1 MIILF
6 FRCSWRTTV
15 SPNAFGAQRKTQ
27 SRGQTAAHPNGFGA
41 QEVGGEV
48 SQILEYLDC
57 EERRENGLECMRLAE
72 AKVVQQLLKFI
83 SYPIQGEIRMMDLNL
98 HLYD

>member
-15 SPNAFGAQRKTQ
+15 SPNAFGAQRKSQ
-27 SRGQTAAHPNGFGA
+27 SRGQIAAYPNGFGA
-41 QEVGGEV
+41 QEAEGELP
-48 SQILEYLDC
+48 QILDNLDFK
-57 EERRENGLECMRLAE
+57 ERRGNGLECMRLAE
-72 AKVVQQLLKFI
+72 AEMVWQLLKFI
-83 SYPIQGEIRMMDLNL
+83 SYPIQGEIRMVDPNL

>member
-15 SPNAFGAQRKTQ
+15 SPNAFGTQRKPQ

-41 QEVGGEV
+41 QEVEGELP
-48 SQILEYLDC
+48 QILEYLDYLKDAKIC
-57 EERRENGLECMRLAE
+57 LMCMISAE
-72 AKVVQQLLKFI
+72 AEMFQQLLKVI
-83 SYPIQGEIRMMDLNL
+83 SYPVQGEIRMVDLNL
-98 HLYD
+98 DLYD